1 MQFDPKI
8 LSHID
13 ELDRLGKTRDDAW
26 QIPREEGHLLCQI
39 ALVSNAK
46 LIVEIGTSYGFSG
59 LFWGAALKQTGGK
72 LHTIDVSEKKF
83 ESARATFAQA
93 GLSDIITNHLGDAAQ
108 VLAGITGS
116 IDLAFVDADKPSTQ
130 KYFDLLWP
138 KVRVGGMII
147 TDNATTHRVELSD
160 FVKNVRSR
168 PDAHSIEIAIG
179 NGIEWT
185 VKVK

>member
-8 LSHID
+8 QAAID
-13 ELDRLGKTRDDAW
+13 ELDRMKIRDDAW

-39 ALVSNAK
+39 ALVANAK
-46 LIVEIGTSYGFSG
+46 TIVEIGTSYGFSG

-72 LHTIDVSEKKF
+72 LHTIDVSQKKF
-83 ESARATFAQA
+83 DASRATFAQA
-93 GLSDIITNHLGDAAQ
+93 GLTDVITNYLGDAGQ
-108 VLAGITGS
+108 VVASMPGA
-116 IDLAFVDADKPSTQ
+116 IDIAFVDADKPSTQ
-130 KYFDLLWP
+130 KYFDLLWSR
-138 KVRVGGMII
+138 VRVGGMII
-147 TDNATTHRVELSD
+147 TDNAATHRAELAD
-160 FVKNVRSR
+160 FVKYARTR

>member
-8 LSHID
+8 QAAID

-39 ALVSNAK
+39 ALVSQAR

-59 LFWGAALKQTGGK
+59 LFWGAALKQTSGK

-83 ESARATFAQA
+83 QSARATFAQA
-93 GLSDIITNHLGDAAQ
+93 GLSEIITNHLGDAGE
-108 VLAGITGS
+108 VLAKVNGPV
-116 IDLAFVDADKPSTQ
+116 DLAFVDADKPSTQ

-138 KVRVGGMII
+138 KVRVSGMVI
-147 TDNATTHRVELSD
+147 TDNATTHRVELAE
-160 FVKNVRSR
+160 FVKSVRSR

>member
-8 LSHID
+8 QSAIN
-13 ELDRLGKTRDDAW
+13 ELDKLGKTRDDAW

-39 ALVSNAK
+39 ALVARAK

-59 LFWGAALKQTGGK
+59 LFWATALKQTGGK
-72 LHTIDVSEKKF
+72 LHTIDLNPKKF
-83 ESARATFAQA
+83 DSSRATFAAA
-93 GLSDIITNHLGDAAQ
+93 GLSDIITNHVGDAAEI
-108 VLAGITGS
+108 LAQIPGP
-116 IDLAFVDADKPSTQ
+116 IDIAFVDADKPSTQ

-147 TDNATTHRVELSD
+147 TDNAATHRVELAD
-160 FVKNVRSR
+160 FVKSVRSR

-185 VKVK
+185 VKIT

>member
-8 LSHID
+8 QAAID
-13 ELDRLGKTRDDAW
+13 ELDRLRNREDAW

-39 ALVSNAK
+39 ALIANAK
-46 LIVEIGTSYGFSG
+46 TIVEIGTSYGFSG
-59 LFWGAALKQTGGK
+59 LFWSAALKYTGGK

-83 ESARATFAQA
+83 DSSRATFAQA
-93 GLSDIITNHLGDAAQ
+93 GLGDIVTNYLGN
-108 VLAGITGS
+108 AGEIVSSVPGP
-116 IDLAFVDADKPSTQ
+116 IDIAFVDADKPSTQ

-138 KVRVGGMII
+138 KVRLGGMII
-147 TDNATTHRVELSD
+147 TDNATTHRAELAD
-160 FVKNVRSR
+160 FVRHVRAR
-168 PDAHSIEIAIG
+168 PDAHSIEISIG